1 MNLKQIVCISICI
14 AILAISSISVYQPTN
29 YELPDYELPDV
40 IEGRCVGKTQTDSRF
55 KEVVIES
62 EDGYFTVPV
71 TETQFEQIKYTI
83 FYRFEKAR
91 FGFGKY
97 DISEMSLE
105 EIEYF
110 K

>member
-1 MNLKQIVCISICI
+1 MKIKRILCISICI

-29 YELPDYELPDV
+29 YELPDV